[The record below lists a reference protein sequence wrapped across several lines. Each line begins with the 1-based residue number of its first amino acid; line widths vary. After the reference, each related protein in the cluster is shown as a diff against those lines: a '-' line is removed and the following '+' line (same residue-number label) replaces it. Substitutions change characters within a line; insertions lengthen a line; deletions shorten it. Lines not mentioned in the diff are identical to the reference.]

1 MRSKFVAASAGFA
14 KRNQFVCIPA
24 QGFFGFNVLSEY
36 HGFSNKTLL
45 IRNAIKAV
53 TVKKRP
59 KFFSYR
65 PRVALSYRPRG
76 GRRRGR
82 AAAMA
87 GQGRPLDGPPR
98 KKKNREKKICGPK
111 ARKFFFRV
119 RYGRLGGGLGSRPP
133 PQ

>member
-1 MRSKFVAASAGFA
+1 M
-14 KRNQFVCIPA
+14 
-24 QGFFGFNVLSEY
+24 Y

-119 RYGRLGGGLGSRPP
+119 RYGRTMTKTKRLIDRPLKRP
-133 PQ
+133 IDQMQWNQKSGRQTPTERL